1 MAKMMWLERRRRLV
15 QWQNKQPFK
24 PLHLAVPF
32 LLVGCLLLP
41 LILYSF
47 VVERLVIRAPGW
59 LPITRS
65 DLEISYYLFGG
76 YEQEHYATFVTILF
90 AISLLL
96 GVGGGYA
103 LLRRFVPDMA
113 SGRPI
118 PNKGLWIRAMA
129 DLFLAYPPAVASTSA
144 LAWAAGVRET
154 VGGSML
160 GLASLLAFIVY
171 SGYALG
177 SGGLKSVVGI
187 WWHLA
192 LKPVR
197 SDTEH
202 ST

>member
-1 MAKMMWLERRRRLV
+1 MTWLDRRRQIVRAK
-15 QWQNKQPFK
+15 NKEPFK
-24 PLHLAVPF
+24 PLHLIVPF
-32 LLVGCLLLP
+32 LLVGGTLLP
-41 LILYSF
+41 FVLYSF

-96 GVGGGYA
+96 GILGGYA
-103 LLRRFVPDMA
+103 LLRRSIPTMA

-118 PNKGLWIRAMA
+118 PNKELWIRAMI
-129 DLFLAYPPAVASTSA
+129 DLFLAYPFAVALTSA

-154 VGGSML
+154 GGSML
-160 GLASLLAFIVY
+160 GLASLLAFITY

-177 SGGLKSVVGI
+177 SGGLKTVVGI
-187 WWHLA
+187 WWHFGSRR
-192 LKPVR
+192 VGTG
-197 SDTEH
+197 TEH

>member
-1 MAKMMWLERRRRLV
+1 MAKVMWLERRRRLV
-15 QWQNKQPFK
+15 QWQNRQPFK
-24 PLHLAVPF
+24 PLLLAVPI
-32 LLVGCLLLP
+32 LLVGCIFLP

-59 LPITRS
+59 LPITGS

-76 YEQEHYATFVTILF
+76 YEQEQYATFVAILF

-103 LLRRFVPDMA
+103 LLRGSLPDMA

-129 DLFLAYPPAVASTSA
+129 DLFLAYPLAVALTSA
-144 LAWAAGVRET
+144 LAWAAGVRGT
-154 VGGSML
+154 VGGFML
-160 GLASLLAFIVY
+160 GLASLLAFIVF

-187 WWHLA
+187 WWHLR
-192 LKPVR
+192 LKR
-197 SDTEH
+197 LGTRREH
-202 ST
+202 SA